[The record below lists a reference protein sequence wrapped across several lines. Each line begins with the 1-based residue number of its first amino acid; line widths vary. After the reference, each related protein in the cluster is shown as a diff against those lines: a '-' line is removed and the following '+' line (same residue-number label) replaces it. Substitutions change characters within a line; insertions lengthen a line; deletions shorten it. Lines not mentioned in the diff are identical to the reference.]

1 MAILLEKELKK
12 LVSREIQAVLEK
24 VSVLAQ
30 NFNVDAFLIGGIV
43 RDILLE
49 NKISDIDIAVQGNA
63 TEFAKY
69 IEERTE
75 AKVIAIQENLKTAKV
90 EFENNIVI
98 DFAST
103 REEKYSKSGVLP
115 VAYNFGCRLEEDVKR
130 RDFTINTL
138 AIQLTGEKKHSLVDY
153 YNGYQDLKEKKIR
166 ILHNR
171 SFIDDPSRIIRAL
184 KFQKRLDFEIEE
196 ITYNLMQNYLFD
208 VDKEMPLER
217 VKNELKQYFSI
228 KTDNLYST
236 IIETKAYK
244 LISDNPILD
253 INVNNFE
260 RAKDFQ
266 LEIHEDIWFI
276 YFILLILNSDF
287 ATSRLNLTGYE
298 LRVIQEIKSLMNSA
312 VSDTSTN
319 KEIYSIFNNMLE
331 PSIFIYYFITGNKAV
346 EKFFVALKEIKVLLT
361 GKDLIDLGFIPSAYF
376 NKLFDKIL
384 TEKLN
389 GKLKTKEE
397 EIEFVKQFGII
408 Q

>member
-1 MAILLEKELKK
+1 MAIVLEKELKNSISKEVQSVINQLSK
-12 LVSREIQAVLEK
+12 LAEGFGIEI
-24 VSVLAQ
+24 
-30 NFNVDAFLIGGIV
+30 FLIGGIV
-43 RDILLE
+43 RDILLQ

-63 TEFAKY
+63 IEFAQY
-69 IEERTE
+69 IQEKIG

-90 EFENNIVI
+90 EFENKIVI

-115 VAYNFGCRLEEDVKR
+115 VAYNFGCKLENDVKR

-138 AIQLTGEKKHSLVDY
+138 AIKLTGKDIYSLVDY

-166 ILHNR
+166 ILHAK

-184 KFQKRLDFEIEE
+184 KFQKRLDFNIEDT
-196 ITYNLMQNYLFD
+196 TYNLMQNYLLN

-217 VKNELKQYFSI
+217 IKNELKQYFSI
-228 KTDNLYST
+228 KKDCLYEV
-236 IIETKAYK
+236 ILEANAYK
-244 LISDNPILD
+244 LISDNPISKID
-253 INVNNFE
+253 RNNLKNICEFQFE
-260 RAKDFQ
+260 NQ
-266 LEIHEDIWFI
+266 EENWFI
-276 YFILLILNSDF
+276 HFLLLVVKSDF
-287 ATSRLNLTGYE
+287 ATNRLNLTGYE
-298 LRVIQEIKSLMNSA
+298 LRIIKEVKSLINSS
-312 VSDTSTN
+312 VNNNSSN

-331 PSIFIYYFITGNKAV
+331 TSIAIYYLITGNKAV

-376 NKLFDKIL
+376 NELFDKIL

-389 GKLKTKEE
+389 GNLKTKEE
-397 EIEFVKQFGII
+397 EIAFVKQFTNK

>member
-1 MAILLEKELKK
+1 MAIILENELKNSTSK
-12 LVSREIQAVLEK
+12 EVQTVLENI
-24 VSVLAQ
+24 SILAQ
-30 NFNVDAFLIGGIV
+30 NFGVDIFLIGGIV
-43 RDILLE
+43 RDILLQ

-63 TEFAKY
+63 IEFAQY
-69 IEERTE
+69 IDKMAN

-90 EFENNIVI
+90 EFENNITI

-103 REEKYSKSGVLP
+103 REEKYTKSGVLP
-115 VAYNFGCRLEEDVKR
+115 IAYNFGCKLGNDVKR

-138 AIQLTGEKKHSLVDY
+138 AIKLSGEEKYSLVDY
-153 YNGYQDLKEKKIR
+153 FNGYQDLKDKKIR
-166 ILHNR
+166 ILHNK

-184 KFQKRLDFEIEE
+184 KFQKRLDFEIEDL
-196 ITYNLMQNYLFD
+196 TYNLMQAYLVD

-244 LISDNPILD
+244 LISDNPILN
-253 INVNNFE
+253 INMNNFE

-266 LEIHEDIWFI
+266 LEIQEDIWFV
-276 YFILLILNSDF
+276 YFIFLIANSDF
-287 ATSRLNLTGYE
+287 ATARLNLTGYE
-298 LRVIQEIKSLMNSA
+298 LKVIKEIKSLMSSSVN
-312 VSDTSTN
+312 DNSTN

-331 PSIFIYYFITGNKAV
+331 TSIFIYYLVTGNKAV

-361 GKDLIDLGFIPSAYF
+361 GKDLIDLGFIPSSYF

-408 Q
+408 P

>member
-1 MAILLEKELKK
+1 MAIVLEKELKNSISK
-12 LVSREIQAVLEK
+12 EAL
-24 VSVLAQ
+24 SVLKKISALAQ
-30 NFNVDAFLIGGIV
+30 EFYVEIFLIGGIV

-63 TEFAKY
+63 IEFAQFIQSKMGAE
-69 IEERTE
+69 I
-75 AKVIAIQENLKTAKV
+75 VAIQENLKTAKV
-90 EFENNIVI
+90 KFENNIVI

-115 VAYNFGCRLEEDVKR
+115 VAYNFGCLLENDVKR

-138 AIQLTGEKKHSLVDY
+138 AIKLSGEEKYSLVDY
-153 YNGYQDLKEKKIR
+153 YNGYQDLKDKKIR
-166 ILHNR
+166 ILHNK

-184 KFQKRLDFEIEE
+184 KFQKRLNFEIEE
-196 ITYNLMQNYLFD
+196 ITYNLMQNYLLD

-236 IIETKAYK
+236 IIETKTYK
-244 LISDNPILD
+244 LMSDNPILD
-253 INVNNFE
+253 ININNFE
-260 RAKDFQ
+260 KAKDFQ
-266 LEIHEDIWFI
+266 LEINEDIWFI
-276 YFILLILNSDF
+276 YFILLIVNSDF

-298 LRVIQEIKSLMNSA
+298 LRVIKEVKTLINS
-312 VSDTSTN
+312 SINDSSSN

-331 PSIFIYYFITGNKAV
+331 TSIFVYYLITGNKAV

-361 GKDLIDLGFIPSAYF
+361 GKDLINLGFIQSAQF
-376 NKLFDKIL
+376 TKLFDKIL

-389 GKLKTKEE
+389 GKLKTKKE